1 MRNGTRFGVLSLL
14 TVGACAVQAAAPAP
28 QAPPPPS
35 AFTHPGYVYYNSGA
49 PIPAPPRMPPA
60 AMIQAP
66 VNTAHLQQ
74 AAAQPSRCNIP
85 KEVAPG
91 VFVHMDCYPYQRVSI
106 AVKHATPLKIG
117 LMSRGALRWMPAAP
131 RVAPQMMQRRTENDL
146 PIENPFLKNDPSV
159 DHAALDHNAMGFAA
173 GLDGLNASPIW
184 LYAQAG
190 APATLPDLVDHR
202 LNGTEGPI
210 KDQGDVGACTAFG
223 LSSVMD
229 NSLRR
234 AGLNITTSPE
244 HVWGHYA
251 NPTMQDAANGNVN
264 KGITTN
270 DALPYS
276 GKEACELDKD
286 TTDDCGETYGV
297 LPNTGAAD
305 GTLQAKLRTA
315 DAANGHRMISFEE
328 LDISPPN
335 IDEIVNTLASGAD
348 IWGAFNIDSSVWVN
362 RRMASFVIPD
372 WTTPDGGHSVAIAG
386 YRKVN
391 GGYQFLIHNSWGVSW
406 GDQGF
411 AWISQAMVSKW
422 LHLGYKVRTD
432 VDAGTPSSP
441 VPPQTD
447 EDCPGDQVLDSVT
460 NKCVGVCTD
469 QSRPANGQCPNG
481 PAPPPQSLQLPALPG
496 LAGIPG
502 IPAIPGFAGF
512 QIPGFP
518 AAPGAPSAAPAQG
531 AQAKPGAAPAP
542 GAAPFTIP
550 TAWPWPVPTALPS
563 FLPPPTR

>member
-1 MRNGTRFGVLSLL
+1 MRNAARFGVLSLL
-14 TVGACAVQAAAPAP
+14 TGACAVQVGTPAASP
-28 QAPPPPS
+28 QSAPPPPQ
-35 AFTHPGYVYYNSGA
+35 AFVHPGFVYYSSGA

-60 AMIQAP
+60 LSIQSAMNVQ
-66 VNTAHLQQ
+66 HLQA

-91 VFVHMDCYPYQRVSI
+91 VFVHMDCFPYQRVSI
-106 AVKHATPLKIG
+106 AVKHATPLKIN
-117 LMSRGALRWMPAAP
+117 LMRAGAVRWLPAVPRGPAMRHA
-131 RVAPQMMQRRTENDL
+131 QNDD
-146 PIENPFLKNDPSV
+146 PFLQNDPSTR
-159 DHAALDHNAMGFAA
+159 NAMGFAG
-173 GLDGLNASPIW
+173 GLDGLNASPIS
-184 LYAQAG
+184 LYAAAAAQ
-190 APATLPDLVDHR
+190 PALPDLVDHR

-264 KGITTN
+264 KGITTF
-270 DALPYS
+270 DSLPYS
-276 GKEACELDKD
+276 GKEACELDHD

-297 LPNTGAAD
+297 LPNTGGAD
-305 GTLQAKLRTA
+305 GSLQGKLRTA

-335 IDEIVNTLASGAD
+335 IDEVVTTLASGAD
-348 IWGAFNIDSSVWVN
+348 IWAAFNIDSSVWVN

-372 WTTPDGGHSVAIAG
+372 WTSPDGGHSVALAG

-391 GGYQFLIHNSWGVSW
+391 GGYQFLVHNSWGVSW

-411 AWISQAMVSKW
+411 AWISQAMVTKW
-422 LHLGYKVRTD
+422 MHLAYKVRTD
-432 VDAGTPSSP
+432 VDAGSPSSP

-460 NKCVGVCTD
+460 NKCAGVCTD

-512 QIPGFP
+512 QIPGFSV
-518 AAPGAPSAAPAQG
+518 APAPSAAPAQG
-531 AQAKPGAAPAP
+531 GQPKPAP

-550 TAWPWPVPTALPS
+550 SAWPWPVPSTLPN
-563 FLPPPTR
+563 FLPPPAK